1 MALLG
6 KMNLNFNLLV
16 KLKTVIIPSLTMITL
31 LVIRQLGGLQPLEL
45 VAFDNMVR
53 SRPQA
58 DPDPRL
64 LIVEITESDLQFL
77 KQWPVSDGILAQV
90 LVTLQ
95 RHKPRVI
102 GIDLFR
108 DLAIPPG
115 HEALVQQLQK
125 PNIIGITFVEN
136 DAMMTVPPP
145 PTLPS
150 ERIGFINIPVDPDG
164 VVRRQFMFTSGLTSF
179 PVQLALA
186 YLKPQGIKPK
196 LTVNQD
202 YQLGNV
208 IFRKLES
215 NSGGYQKIN
224 AGGYKLLLNYRSP
237 NNLAYTVTLTEVLNN
252 KIHPQRVEDKI
263 VLIGTNAL
271 SMKDYFLTPYSST
284 QIRLRQMP
292 GVIIHGQMVSEILS
306 AVLDK
311 KPLFRF
317 WSEPIEIL
325 WMLIWAILG
334 GYWGLKF
341 KKTSVLIGGS
351 LLILSGLGAI
361 SYGLFLQMIWVPVA
375 APMLGFILIF
385 TGMVIVQIWE
395 SQQQQY
401 MVMKLLGQ
409 QTSSEIAK
417 ALWKER
423 SYLINSG
430 ILPPKTLTATILFTD
445 FKNFSAIAEKQSSES
460 LMIWLNQYLSAMT
473 DIVLKHQGIVSKFT
487 GDGLMAA
494 FGVPVPRTSVDA
506 IAKDAE
512 NAINSALEM
521 GQQLQQLNKQWQQKG
536 LPSVGMRVGIYTGT
550 VTVGSLGGKN
560 RLEYGVIGDSV
571 NIASRLESCE
581 KHREGGI
588 CRILIAEETLS
599 YLKGRFEVESWGELS
614 LKGKAIPVTVYRVL
628 GKIKKM

>member
-125 PNIIGITFVEN
+125 PNVIGITFVEN

-263 VLIGTNAL
+263 VLIGTNTL

-284 QIRLRQMP
+284 QVRLRQMP

-325 WMLIWAILG
+325 WMLIWGILG

-401 MVMKLLGQ
+401 LVMKLLGQ

-423 SYLINSG
+423 SHLINFG

-521 GQQLQQLNKQWQQKG
+521 GQQLQQLNEQWQQKG